1 MEKRLLLALLLSAIV
16 FVVYEWLYPPQ
27 RPNLAG
33 ANANGTPSAAAAGS
47 TAAPGTTATSATPAP
62 GLPTP
67 SSNVTQAPITAPAES
82 LDVRTTDAVFR
93 FTNIGAA
100 PVSIEMLHYQSMRAR
115 TQNVAL
121 SPVVRYQIVGSK
133 DTLDLSRTAFQM
145 QRTASGVN
153 FTGEVKGSRVDIS
166 YTIPAQGYQAAVTG
180 KVSGPAATDTSYL
193 LAELPP
199 TFKSAEADTTD
210 DQNHFAYAVKPVRED
225 PQGLSFAKLD
235 TIRRVVSGPLS
246 WVAARNKYFVI
257 GFLTAPSAPFA
268 EADLIG
274 TAKAPG
280 AKTKTVA
287 HGTVIQPVKNGAFGF
302 ELYAGPQEYNRLHA
316 LGRDFEDVNPYGG
329 FLHGVMQPFATIIVR
344 IMIWMRGELQ
354 LNYGWIIIIFGIAI
368 RVLLW
373 PLNQRAMR
381 TSLRMQVLQPEIQ
394 AVQERYKNDSQR
406 LQQEMMKVYGEHGLS
421 PLSPIIGCLPMLIP
435 LPILYCLLFVL
446 QNTIAFRGV
455 SFLWLHDISLKDP
468 YYILPLIMGAS
479 SYLVSWIGMRNSPPN
494 PQAKMMTY
502 VFPAMMTFLLANYS
516 AGLNLYYAVQNV
528 ATLPQQWFLSN
539 ERAKAAAARG

>member
-16 FVVYEWLYPPQ
+16 FVVYEWLYPPP

-33 ANANGTPSAAAAGS
+33 ANASGTPTA
-47 TAAPGTTATSATPAP
+47 AAPGTTNTLNSLPNSAQVPSASTAPALTSASP
-62 GLPTP
+62 
-67 SSNVTQAPITAPAES
+67 APAES
-82 LDVRTTDAVFR
+82 LDVRTSDAVFR

-121 SPVVRYQIVGSK
+121 SPVVRYQIVGTK
-133 DTLDLSRTAFQM
+133 DTLDLSQTAFQM
-145 QRTASGVN
+145 ERTASGVN

-180 KVSGPAATDTSYL
+180 KVSGPAANDTSYL

-199 TFKSAEADTTD
+199 TFKSAEADTLD

-235 TIRRVVSGPLS
+235 TTRRVVAGPLS

-287 HGTVIQPVKNGAFGF
+287 HGTVIQPVRNGTFGF